1 MTEQLPRRVDG
12 IAGLEALV
20 GVELGPSAP
29 LVVDEATVRAFAD
42 ATGDHQWIHLDAER
56 AKREGPWG
64 GPIAHGYLVLSL
76 VPQMLFR
83 RLVLVEG
90 VKAVINYGIDKLRFP
105 DVTRVGSALTLR
117 AKLAEI
123 VDKPAGKLA
132 RFEVAFSAEGS
143 PKPCCVAEIL
153 VMFTG

>member
-1 MTEQLPRRVDG
+1 MSEEFPRRVDG

-20 GVELGPSAP
+20 GVELGPSEP

-42 ATGDHQWIHLDAER
+42 ATGDHQWIHVDTER
-56 AKREGPWG
+56 AKKEGPWG
-64 GPIAHGYLVLSL
+64 GPIAHGYLVMSL

-83 RLVLVEG
+83 RLVQVEG
-90 VKAVINYGIDKLRFP
+90 MKAVINYGIDKLRFP

-117 AKLAEI
+117 AKLAGI
-123 VDKPAGKLA
+123 TQKQTGHLA

-143 PKPCCVAEIL
+143 AKPCCVAEIL
-153 VMFTG
+153 VLFTA

>member
-1 MTEQLPRRVDG
+1 MKTFATLADLAAYTGKE
-12 IAGLEALV
+12 I
-20 GVELGPSAP
+20 GVSGWA
-29 LVVDEATVRAFAD
+29 VIDQARIDRFAD
-42 ATGDHQWIHLDAER
+42 ATGDHQWIHVDAER

-83 RLVLVEG
+83 RLVQVEG

-143 PKPCCVAEIL
+143 AKPCCVAEIL